1 MFSRILRFA
10 PARATAPTTTL
21 ARHFAKKAAA
31 SLGIIRLDY
40 DYPPALGDIDHPG
53 SFGYDVYYRV
63 VPKLTF
69 EMCQSGKLDDEVK
82 ENFIDAVRYLEA
94 KGVTGITGDCGF
106 FFWFQALARQT
117 TKLPIYMS
125 SLCLLPAVTCAYAK
139 DEKIAIFTAN
149 SESLTPMRDLIRDE
163 CGVDTQDQR
172 YIIVGCQDV
181 DGFEAVADG
190 DKVDVE
196 KVAPGVVQLAK
207 DVVAEHPDLRAIV
220 FECTELPP
228 YTDHVRA
235 ATGLP
240 VFDAISACNTFIGGS
255 LDNKRYGLND
265 WQEDWDGEQDN
276 YKYGDNLSDAEQEE
290 LVNKVHD

>member
-1 MFSRILRFA
+1 MLCFVRFIELCPRYHKGSSSSSSSSSSRSLVVYFVHFKDFPWFQQTKIELHH
-10 PARATAPTTTL
+10 
-21 ARHFAKKAAA
+21 RHFAKKAAA

-149 SESLTPMRDLIRDE
+149 SESLSPMRDLIRDE

-172 YIIVGCQDV
+172 YVIVGCQDV
-181 DGFEAVADG
+181 DGFEAVAEG
-190 DKVDVE
+190 GKVDVE
-196 KVAPGVVQLAK
+196 KVTPGVVQLAK
-207 DVVAEHPDLRAIV
+207 DVVAEHPDLRAIC
-220 FECTELPP
+220 FECTGQHPSPTHTQRRKFL
-228 YTDHVRA
+228 HA
-235 ATGLP
+235 
-240 VFDAISACNTFIGGS
+240 
-255 LDNKRYGLND
+255 
-265 WQEDWDGEQDN
+265 
-276 YKYGDNLSDAEQEE
+276 
-290 LVNKVHD
+290 